1 MADPVRP
8 DEWLDTIAN
17 LKATPPLRRFR
28 LLYALSRELEVAVAA
43 VNLEIKEKERL
54 LRETDGDIAFIKH
67 HRGKL
72 DVCYRAMRATYAAP
86 DRAMASF
93 NALCTDMSSEAVRE
107 AISVGSHC
115 LGKATGAS
123 ILGVASQAR
132 KRADKNYMSV
142 VIPAL
147 TKLIPEQQS
156 YLELLAGNIESE
168 HAAMREAL
176 VSSESE
182 RFALDEA
189 QIQFEREI
197 LEAAIAMPPDDVDKL
212 RPVPDEYNAA
222 VGLIEQNNAQG
233 PSREE

>member
-1 MADPVRP
+1 MTDPVRP

-28 LLYALSRELEVAVAA
+28 LLYALSLELEVAVVA
-43 VNLEIKEKERL
+43 VNLDIKEKERL
-54 LRETDGDIAFIKH
+54 LRETDGDIAFIKR

-93 NALCTDMSSEAVRE
+93 NALCTDMSFEAVKE
-107 AISVGSHC
+107 AISIGSHC

-156 YLELLAGNIESE
+156 YLEMLAGNIESD
-168 HAAMREAL
+168 HATTREAL

-189 QIQFEREI
+189 QTQFEREI
-197 LEAAIAMPPDDVDKL
+197 LEAAMAMTPDDLDKL
-212 RPVPDEYNAA
+212 RPVPEVYSAA
-222 VGLIEQNNAQG
+222 AALIEQNDAKG
-233 PSREE
+233 PSRED